1 MTTMRVAAGWVR
13 SLAETAAMICLGT
26 FAEMLT
32 RRVTRRRYR

>member
-1 MTTMRVAAGWVR
+1 MTAVRTAADWVR
-13 SLAETAAMICLGT
+13 SVAETAALICLGT